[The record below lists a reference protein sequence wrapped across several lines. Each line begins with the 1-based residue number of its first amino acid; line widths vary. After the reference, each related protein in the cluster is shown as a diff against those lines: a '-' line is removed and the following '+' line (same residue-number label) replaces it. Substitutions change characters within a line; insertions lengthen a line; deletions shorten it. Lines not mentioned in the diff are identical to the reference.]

1 MIKLNISLLDTPIVI
16 DGPLYFVIKNQPYFT
31 KVVQELYRIDET
43 NDIKL
48 FDSKYNNLKSNDM
61 ILITD
66 ILRFDV
72 NSSSIIKLI
81 YTDLENQLNIDIE
94 TKTKIEFLTNQITTI
109 ISDELVDHNLD
120 LIMDEITILE
130 LFKSLGIKIDVEQGS
145 IFQKILTIIEVY
157 KYLNKKKCLVFINVS
172 VYLSINEMKSLLEFI
187 SLNQGDVLFIERYE
201 MKGFSNY
208 ILDEDFYF
216 YKN

>member
-1 MIKLNISLLDTPIVI
+1 M
-16 DGPLYFVIKNQPYFT
+16 
-31 KVVQELYRIDET
+31 
-43 NDIKL
+43 
-48 FDSKYNNLKSNDM
+48 
-61 ILITD
+61 
-66 ILRFDV
+66 
-72 NSSSIIKLI
+72 IKLI

-187 SLNQGDVLFIERYE
+187 SLNQVDVLFIERYE

>member
-1 MIKLNISLLDTPIVI
+1 M
-16 DGPLYFVIKNQPYFT
+16 
-31 KVVQELYRIDET
+31 
-43 NDIKL
+43 
-48 FDSKYNNLKSNDM
+48 
-61 ILITD
+61 
-66 ILRFDV
+66 
-72 NSSSIIKLI
+72 

-187 SLNQGDVLFIERYE
+187 SLNQVDVLFIERYE